1 MTWVAVAITVGS
13 TLVGGYEQGQVS
25 KKQDSTLAA
34 QMQQQMATQKKVAGN
49 TANLVAQE
57 KASTAQPAQDA
68 AQAAYTQELNANK
81 AQASQPL
88 QQQGN
93 VSDAYKK
100 DAQDAALGV
109 ANSTS
114 TRSGLMSS
122 IAAPQLQRQGLQKT
136 FDNYNIS
143 NNQLNQQQSGQNSL
157 DQLNLQAIH
166 ANPWASLLTG
176 VGSAYAKGVA
186 ANNMGSL
193 YNGPSTSIGGNTA
206 LGGIDLSG
214 GT

>member
-1 MTWVAVAITVGS
+1 MAITAGS
-13 TLVGGYEQGQVS
+13 TLVGGYEQGQVA
-25 KKQDSTLAA
+25 KKQDKTLA
-34 QMQQQMATQKKVAGN
+34 QEMQQQMATQKKVAGN

-68 AQAAYTQELNANK
+68 AQQAYNQQITANK
-81 AQASQPL
+81 AQTAQPL
-88 QQQGN
+88 QAQGN

-109 ANSTS
+109 ANSTN
-114 TRSGLMSS
+114 TRSGLMSA
-122 IAAPQLQRQGLQKT
+122 IAAPTMQRQGLQKT

-143 NNQLNQQQSGQNSL
+143 NNQLNQQQSGQNAL

-166 ANPWASLLTG
+166 ANPWVSLLTG

-186 ANNMGSL
+186 ANNTGL
-193 YNGPSTSIGGNTA
+193 YSGPSTSLGGNTA
-206 LGGIDLSG
+206 LGGIDLSNPSG
-214 GT
+214 